1 MASIRPRFDD
11 LGNQTGWQ
19 VRITR
24 QGFPQ
29 QNKMFRSKREAE
41 TWAASVES
49 QMLRGSWLDMAEAD
63 STTLAEALDRYAKEV
78 SSLKK
83 SGKIELYR
91 IGTLRTDKLA
101 GLHLSKIRGADLAEY
116 RDRRLAAGL
125 SDSSVRLE
133 LALISNLFTVAM
145 KEWRMEGLRNP
156 VLAVRKPAPGK
167 ARDRRLAT
175 GEEKKLLDAC
185 APALSAIVRFALETG
200 MRKSEIQKLLWK
212 DVDMGKGIAQLYDTK
227 NGEDRTI
234 PLSSRAIAVLKALPR
249 NINGKVFPG
258 ADVSHSFAAAC
269 KRAAI
274 DDLRFHD
281 LRHEATSRLFEKGF
295 NPMEVSTITGHK
307 TLQVLKRY
315 THLRAED
322 LAKRMG

>member
-1 MASIRPRFDD
+1 MASIRPRYDD
-11 LGNQTGWQ
+11 QGAQTGWQ

-49 QMLRGSWLDMAEAD
+49 QMLRGAWLDMAEAD
-63 STTLAEALDRYAKEV
+63 STTLADALDRYAKEV

-91 IGTLRTDKLA
+91 IGTLKTDKIA
-101 GLHLSKIRGADLAEY
+101 RLHLSKIRGADLADY
-116 RDRRLAAGL
+116 RDRRFAAGL

-133 LALISNLFTVAM
+133 LAILSNLFTVAM

-167 ARDRRLAT
+167 ARDRRLLP
-175 GEEKKLLDAC
+175 GEEIRLLSEC
-185 APALSAIVRFALETG
+185 APLLKATILFALETG
-200 MRKSEIQKLLWK
+200 MRKGEIQKLLWK
-212 DVDMGKGIAQLYDTK
+212 DVDLGKCTAKLFDTK

-234 PLSSRAIAVLKALPR
+234 PLSGRAIVVLKALPR

-258 ADVSHSFAAAC
+258 ADISHSFTAAC
-269 KRAAI
+269 KRADIA
-274 DDLRFHD
+274 DLHFHD
-281 LRHEATSRLFEKGF
+281 LRHEATSRFFEKGL
-295 NPMEVSTITGHK
+295 NPMQVGAITGHK
-307 TLQVLKRY
+307 TLQMLKRY

-322 LAKRMG
+322 LAKLLG

>member
-1 MASIRPRFDD
+1 MATINPREDQD
-11 LGNQTGWQ
+11 GITIGWQ
-19 VRITR
+19 AIVRKKGYPSQSKTFR
-24 QGFPQ
+24 TKRDAEAWARLTESAMERGLW
-29 QNKMFRSKREAE
+29 QNQS
-41 TWAASVES
+41 
-49 QMLRGSWLDMAEAD
+49 DAD
-63 STTLAEALDRYAKEV
+63 STTLTDALDRYGREV

-91 IGTLRTDKLA
+91 IGTLKTDKIA
-101 GLHLSKIRGADLAEY
+101 KLHLSRIRGADLAEY

-133 LALISNLFTVAM
+133 LAILSNLYTVAM

-156 VLAVRKPAPGK
+156 VLAVRKPSPGK
-167 ARDRRLAT
+167 ARDRRLSPI
-175 GEEKKLLDAC
+175 EEKKLLGEC
-185 APALSAIVRFALETG
+185 APPLKAIILFALETG
-200 MRKSEIQKLLWK
+200 MRRGEIQKLLWK
-212 DVDMGKGIAQLYDTK
+212 DVDLIKCTAQLLDTK

-258 ADVSHSFAAAC
+258 ADISHSFTAAC

-281 LRHEATSRLFEKGF
+281 LRHEATSRLFEKGL
-295 NPMEVSTITGHK
+295 NPMQVAAITGHK
-307 TLQVLKRY
+307 TLQMLKRY

-322 LAKRMG
+322 LAKLLG

>member
-1 MASIRPRFDD
+1 MATINPREDQD
-11 LGNQTGWQ
+11 GITIGWQ
-19 VRITR
+19 AIVRKKGYPSQSKTFR
-24 QGFPQ
+24 TKRDAEAWARLTESAMERGLW
-29 QNKMFRSKREAE
+29 QNQS
-41 TWAASVES
+41 
-49 QMLRGSWLDMAEAD
+49 DAD
-63 STTLAEALDRYAKEV
+63 STTLADALDRYGREV

-91 IGTLRTDKLA
+91 IGTLKTDKIA
-101 GLHLSKIRGADLAEY
+101 KLHLSRIRGADLAEY

-133 LALISNLFTVAM
+133 LAILSNLYTVAM

-156 VLAVRKPAPGK
+156 VLAVRKPSPGK
-167 ARDRRLAT
+167 ARDRRLSPI
-175 GEEKKLLDAC
+175 EEKKLLGEC
-185 APALSAIVRFALETG
+185 APPLKAIILFALETG
-200 MRKSEIQKLLWK
+200 MRRGEIQKLLWK
-212 DVDMGKGIAQLYDTK
+212 DVDLIKCTAQLLDTK

-258 ADVSHSFAAAC
+258 ADISHSFTAAC

-281 LRHEATSRLFEKGF
+281 LRHEATSRLFEKGL
-295 NPMEVSTITGHK
+295 NPMQVAAITGHK
-307 TLQVLKRY
+307 TLQMLKRY

-322 LAKRMG
+322 LAKLLG

>member
-1 MASIRPRFDD
+1 MASIRPRYDD
-11 LGNQTGWQ
+11 QGAQTGWQ

-49 QMLRGSWLDMAEAD
+49 QMLRGAWLDMAEAD
-63 STTLAEALDRYAKEV
+63 STTLADALDRYGKEM
-78 SSLKK
+78 SALKK

-91 IGTLRTDKLA
+91 IGTLKTDKIA
-101 GLHLSKIRGADLAEY
+101 RLHLSKIRGADLAEY
-116 RDRRLAAGL
+116 RDRRLTAGL

-133 LALISNLFTVAM
+133 LAIISNLFTVAM

-167 ARDRRLAT
+167 ARDRRLLPD
-175 GEEKKLLDAC
+175 EEKRLLGEC
-185 APALSAIVRFALETG
+185 SVNLRAIVLFALETG
-200 MRKSEIQKLLWK
+200 MRKGEIQKLLWK
-212 DVDMGKGIAQLYDTK
+212 DVDLAKCTARLFDTK
-227 NGEDRTI
+227 NSEDRTI

-258 ADVSHSFAAAC
+258 ADISHTFAAAC
-269 KRAAI
+269 ARAGI
-274 DDLRFHD
+274 EDLRFHD

-295 NPMEVSTITGHK
+295 NPMEVSAITGHK
-307 TLQVLKRY
+307 TLQMLKRY

>member
-1 MASIRPRFDD
+1 MASIRPRYD
-11 LGNQTGWQ
+11 GQGAQTGWQ

-24 QGFPQ
+24 RGFPQ

-49 QMLRGSWLDMAEAD
+49 QMLKGSWLDTTEAD
-63 STTLAEALDRYAKEV
+63 NTTLADALDRYGREV

-83 SGKIELYR
+83 SGKIEMYR
-91 IGTLRTDKLA
+91 IGTLKTDKIA
-101 GLHLSKIRGADLAEY
+101 KLHLSRIRGADLAEY

-133 LALISNLFTVAM
+133 LAILSNLFTVAM

-156 VLAVRKPAPGK
+156 VLSVRKPAPGK
-167 ARDRRLAT
+167 ARDRRLLPD
-175 GEEKKLLDAC
+175 EEKRLLAEC
-185 APALSAIVRFALETG
+185 APPLKAIILFALETG
-200 MRKSEIQKLLWK
+200 MRRGEIQKMLWK
-212 DVDMGKGIAQLYDTK
+212 DVDLGNCTAKLFDTK
-227 NGEDRTI
+227 NGDNRTI

-258 ADVSHSFAAAC
+258 ADISHSFAAAC
-269 KRAAI
+269 RRAGI
-274 DDLRFHD
+274 TGLRFHD

-295 NPMEVSTITGHK
+295 NPMQVAAITGHK
-307 TLQVLKRY
+307 TLQMLKRY

-322 LAKRMG
+322 LAKMLG

>member
-1 MASIRPRFDD
+1 MASIRPRYDD
-11 LGNQTGWQ
+11 QGAQTGWQ

-49 QMLRGSWLDMAEAD
+49 QMLRGAWLDMAEAD
-63 STTLAEALDRYAKEV
+63 STTLADALDRYAKEV

-91 IGTLRTDKLA
+91 IGTLKTDKIA
-101 GLHLSKIRGADLAEY
+101 RLHLSKIRGADLADY

-133 LALISNLFTVAM
+133 LAILSNLYTVAM

-167 ARDRRLAT
+167 ARDRRLLP
-175 GEEKKLLDAC
+175 GEEIRLLSEC
-185 APALSAIVRFALETG
+185 APLLKATILFALETG
-200 MRKSEIQKLLWK
+200 MRKGEIQKLLWK
-212 DVDMGKGIAQLYDTK
+212 DVDLGKCTAKLFDTK

-234 PLSSRAIAVLKALPR
+234 PLSGRAIVVLKALPR

-258 ADVSHSFAAAC
+258 ADISHSFTAAC
-269 KRAAI
+269 KRADIA
-274 DDLRFHD
+274 DLHFHD
-281 LRHEATSRLFEKGF
+281 LRHEATSRFFEKGL
-295 NPMEVSTITGHK
+295 NPMQVGAITGHK
-307 TLQVLKRY
+307 TLQMLKRY

-322 LAKRMG
+322 LAKLLG